1 MRFFI
6 GGNPHRY
13 MKDGKCD
20 VQAMI
25 ADKAM
30 LVDTG
35 DFEAPT
41 PVEALAATA
50 SVAAGTALVS
60 TACVSAPVSGPIAAI
75 GGAAAALGI
84 VTASPKK

>member
-1 MRFFI
+1 
-6 GGNPHRY
+6 

-41 PVEALAATA
+41 PIEALAATA
-50 SVAAGTALVS
+50 STVAGAALITA
-60 TACVSAPVSGPIAAI
+60 ACTSAPVSGPIAAI
-75 GGAAAALGI
+75 GGTAVALGA